1 MSVVPTGQL
10 RLLLVLAFLLLFLL
24 RQHDNVL
31 TTGLLDDGLL
41 PEKARHKRERE
52 RERETSFVSPRRER
66 RSGGIERPR
75 SLLVD
80 GGPRSSEGQK
90 GLEKVAAMRWMQH
103 TKERERETQN
113 SEFKGAR

>member
-1 MSVVPTGQL
+1 MPTGQL
-10 RLLLVLAFLLLFLL
+10 RLLLVLAFLLLVLFL
-24 RQHDNVL
+24 QHDNVL

-41 PEKARHKRERE
+41 PEKARHKRE

-90 GLEKVAAMRWMQH
+90 GLEEVAALQTRKKE
-103 TKERERETQN
+103 TKIK
-113 SEFKGAR
+113 SEFKGPR